1 MDAAGVGR
9 ALEHEGMQKGA
20 VDDARI
26 KAVNA
31 VTNARRDSYGAAVL
45 DSEKE
50 SCFPRRDRRLLASAK
65 TNKHTGMPHKTPLH
79 CDKSCDTGDC
89 VQGGK
94 MKLPVLRPMDRDTL
108 FGSNTGW
115 PEFAGT
121 MP

>member
-9 ALEHEGMQKGA
+9 ALEHEGMPKGA

-50 SCFPRRDRRLLASAK
+50 
-65 TNKHTGMPHKTPLH
+65 
-79 CDKSCDTGDC
+79 
-89 VQGGK
+89 
-94 MKLPVLRPMDRDTL
+94 
-108 FGSNTGW
+108 
-115 PEFAGT
+115 
-121 MP
+121 